1 MTRSTGDTKANNRA
15 SKKKYVE
22 DANLDIMKKG
32 YKEMANINLSIS
44 KLCFEVESEALYY
57 YDRVAESE

>member
-1 MTRSTGDTKANNRA
+1 MTRSTGDTKVNNKT

-22 DANLDIMKKG
+22 DANLDTMKKG
-32 YKEMANINLSIS
+32 YKEMADINLSIS
-44 KLCFEVESEALYY
+44 KLCFEVEREVEYY